1 MSVWPLAFA
10 RARWAMLLSG
20 LVAVLGF
27 MLPGCSTLR
36 SEDEN
41 PPPITAVCHG
51 AQCKVWVVVD
61 CKAPSGCEIASPST
75 DDNLDMNGF
84 QEVVWEIV
92 SNTGQPYTFKNPG
105 GIFFK
110 DAEVQGLIP
119 CHPEGS
125 LGTRFRCHSKT
136 KNGKA
141 YKYSIQ
147 LNGTPPLTVDPWIV
161 NR

>member
-1 MSVWPLAFA
+1 MRHFCNFPLK
-10 RARWAMLLSG
+10 LYQSSC
-20 LVAVLGF
+20 AVGRKRISLI
-27 MLPGCSTLR
+27 ST
-36 SEDEN
+36 S
-41 PPPITAVCHG
+41 
-51 AQCKVWVVVD
+51 
-61 CKAPSGCEIASPST
+61 SGCEIASPST

-92 SNTGQPYTFKNPG
+92 SNTGQPYTFKNPD

-110 DAEVQGLIP
+110 DAEAQGLIP

-136 KNGKA
+136 KNGEA